1 MNLPVGGVVYT
12 HLHINLKGKCWVLSA
27 WINQFQWKFSDG
39 KLLILLPLS
48 SQQEDT
54 HPFAARKIFFK
65 SHHGVKKT
73 RPENYQQVHT
83 SQMAGAML

>member
-1 MNLPVGGVVYT
+1 MLGSFFLDKSIPVE
-12 HLHINLKGKCWVLSA
+12 VLRQEA
-27 WINQFQWKFSDG
+27 AN
-39 KLLILLPLS
+39 S
-48 SQQEDT
+48 SSPFFPAGR

-73 RPENYQQVHT
+73 RPENYHQVHT